1 MNQKSE
7 RSELIEE
14 CIKLM
19 KDGEYPKPLMQNDNP
34 TPIEPEE
41 ILVSFD
47 AVIKRED
54 RYSFLAERGVR
65 VIRSEF
71 IRNSQ

>member
-1 MNQKSE
+1 MNQKSG
-7 RSELIEE
+7 RSELTEE

-19 KDGEYPKPLMQNDNP
+19 KNGEYPKPLMQNDDP
-34 TPIEPEE
+34 TPVEPGE

-54 RYSFLAERGVR
+54 RYSFLAERGMNR
-65 VIRSEF
+65 G
-71 IRNSQ
+71 